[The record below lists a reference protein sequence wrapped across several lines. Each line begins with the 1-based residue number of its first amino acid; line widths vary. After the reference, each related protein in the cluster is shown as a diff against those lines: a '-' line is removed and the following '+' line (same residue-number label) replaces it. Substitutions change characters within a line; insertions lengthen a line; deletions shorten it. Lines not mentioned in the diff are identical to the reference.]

1 MVYLKNSN
9 RIKMEDF
16 IYQLAE
22 EILSDLR
29 LDKMLINI
37 SEKIKNYIG
46 AERASLFIYDQEH
59 NTLNSVV
66 ILADSKTLKTV
77 QIPVSKESVAGYTV
91 ISGRIL
97 NIKDVHNFDE
107 LYKIDRQL
115 RYHSPWLYIPEVET
129 KSMISVPIKK
139 DEKILGVFQAI
150 NKKGGFTK
158 EDERKLKKLAPLIAI
173 ALDRAL
179 SLNQLEMLRIIE
191 RTILDNVMEGI
202 ALVDLNYRIKEI
214 NSSFIEMLGF
224 RFSEDDMIN
233 KSKFEFIPSL
243 KDYEKNF
250 DFVLDNNISEEI
262 PMEIMRVKIIPI
274 NWESM
279 HKKDIKYLALI
290 FNFPRG

>member
-16 IYQLAE
+16 IYQLAQ

-29 LDKMLINI
+29 LDKMLVNI
-37 SEKIKNYIG
+37 SEKIKDYIG
-46 AERASLFIYDQEH
+46 AERASLFVYDQDQD
-59 NTLNSVV
+59 TLNSVV
-66 ILADSKTLKTV
+66 ILADSKTLKAV
-77 QIPVSKESVAGYTV
+77 QIPVSKESIAGYTA
-91 ISGRIL
+91 ISGKIL
-97 NIKDVHNFDE
+97 NIKNVHDFDE

-139 DEKILGVFQAI
+139 DGKIFGVFQAI

-158 EDERKLKKLAPLIAI
+158 EDEKKLKKLVPLIAI

-179 SLNQLEMLRIIE
+179 SLNQLEMLRSIE

-202 ALVDLNYRIKEI
+202 ALIDLNYRIKEV

-224 RFSEDDMIN
+224 RFSEDELRNRSIFDL
-233 KSKFEFIPSL
+233 IPPL
-243 KDYEKNF
+243 RDYEKNF
-250 DFVLDNNISEEI
+250 DFVVDNNISEEI

-274 NWESM
+274 NWECL
-279 HKKDIKYLALI
+279 HRKDIKYLALI

>member
-16 IYQLAE
+16 IYQLAK

-66 ILADSKTLKTV
+66 ILADSKTLKNV
-77 QIPVSKESVAGYTV
+77 QIPVTKESIAGYTA
-91 ISGRIL
+91 ISGKIL
-97 NIKDVHNFDE
+97 NIKNVHDFDE
-107 LYKIDRQL
+107 LYRIDRQL
-115 RYHSPWLYIPEVET
+115 RYHSPWLYIPEVKTE
-129 KSMISVPIKK
+129 SMISVPITK
-139 DEKILGVFQAI
+139 DGKILGVFQAI

-158 EDERKLKKLAPLIAI
+158 EDEKKLKKLVPLIAI

-179 SLNQLEMLRIIE
+179 SLNQLEMLRSIE

-202 ALVDLNYRIKEI
+202 ALIDLNFRIKEV

-224 RFSEDDMIN
+224 RFSENELKNRNI
-233 KSKFEFIPSL
+233 FELIPSL
-243 KDYEKNF
+243 KYYEKNF
-250 DFVLDNNISEEI
+250 NFVIDNNISEEI
-262 PMEIMRVKIIPI
+262 PMEIIRIKVIPI
-274 NWESM
+274 NWECL
-279 HKKDIKYLALI
+279 HRKDIKYLALI